1 MGADSKV
8 QAADRP
14 RAVRV
19 RSAAPPTPQERAF
32 WLGLACAAVLHAAL
46 IFGVTRSSPRQMGE
60 ASGRPDGISVV
71 LVDAADLASR
81 NTFAEDGS
89 AGGAAAPPRPPP
101 PAERDPARAAEEQ
114 KKAAARPIDA
124 EAQEA
129 ASPPGPAAKQG
140 KAGKEQKQK
149 AARPLDTQVLE
160 LPSEPDQSAG
170 PGEASAASKS
180 ASKPQQQPP
189 PLQQLTPP
197 PVQPSPPLQLSMPDM
212 PIMPGGRS
220 ASFARPAGVTRSGE
234 NDEFGRGVIRALR
247 QTFPTAGVVPGRVT
261 VRFLLSEKGN
271 LVEVR
276 LVSSAGNPVLDQNV
290 VFAVKQSNFPIPPAG
305 STLVDRTF
313 LVTYI
318 YN

>member
-19 RSAAPPTPQERAF
+19 RSVAPPTPQERVF

-46 IFGVTRSSPRQMGE
+46 IFGVTRSLPRQMGE

-81 NTFAEDGS
+81 NTFAEDAS

-124 EAQEA
+124 EALE
-129 ASPPGPAAKQG
+129 AAKQG
-140 KAGKEQKQK
+140 EAGKEQKQK

-160 LPSEPDQSAG
+160 VPSQPHQSAG

-247 QTFPTAGVVPGRVT
+247 QTFPTAGAVPGRVT
-261 VRFLLSEKGN
+261 VRLLLSEKGN

>member
-8 QAADRP
+8 QAAERP
-14 RAVRV
+14 RDVRV
-19 RSAAPPTPQERAF
+19 RSVAPSSSQERAF
-32 WLGLACAAVLHAAL
+32 WVGLACAAVLHAAL

-60 ASGRPDGISVV
+60 KGGKADGISVM
-71 LVDAADLASR
+71 LVDAADLASK

-89 AGGAAAPPRPPP
+89 P
-101 PAERDPARAAEEQ
+101 
-114 KKAAARPIDA
+114 AAARPATA
-124 EAQEA
+124 EAAPNQARTLEEQKQKTPA
-129 ASPPGPAAKQG
+129 PPMNKEPPVLASPADEAAKQG
-140 KAGKEQKQK
+140 KVGKEQEQRTT
-149 AARPLDTQVLE
+149 AWPIDTQA
-160 LPSEPDQSAG
+160 PHQASPPDQAAKQ
-170 PGEASAASKS
+170 GEAASKP
-180 ASKPQQQPP
+180 APRPQQKPATQQQPAP
-189 PLQQLTPP
+189 P
-197 PVQPSPPLQLSMPDM
+197 QPQPTPPLQLSMPDM

-247 QTFPTAGVVPGRVT
+247 QTFPTAGAVPGRVT
-261 VRFLLSEKGN
+261 VRLLLSEKGN

-276 LVSSAGNPVLDQNV
+276 LVSSGGNPLLDQNV
-290 VFAVKQSNFPIPPAG
+290 VFAVKQSNFPIPPVG